1 MQVNIAPE
9 LACFTFVLTISPIL
23 YPRSSLIIRLKNSLI
38 SVLGKNEAAPLI
50 LSKTIRLTNTR
61 VALVH
66 SHQDAPLLS
75 FTLKIRHSYT
85 LLLLLAEPAATLMGA
100 STAFLVYW
108 RQ

>member
-1 MQVNIAPE
+1 M
-9 LACFTFVLTISPIL
+9 L
-23 YPRSSLIIRLKNSLI
+23 YLRFDYKPHTLSSIFLEIRLKNSLI
-38 SVLGKNEAAPLI
+38 YVLGKNEAAPLI

-85 LLLLLAEPAATLMGA
+85 LLLLAEPAATLMGA
-100 STAFLVYW
+100 STASLVYW